1 MSRDILFPCRKRLD
15 RRHGG
20 WWNNLAKT
28 HKPHCP
34 KNQQLQQ
41 QQDDWR
47 GRQSKKKA
55 CSSQKRSPTVVYRR
69 DDHQDW
75 GKGIKVNVVQS
86 GASDCE
92 KGFVNC
98 FLRVLQAVGLYC
110 SCRAAQAR
118 KDNFQKTF
126 YQSFFH
132 NLTHIYSARIVLPY
146 KKPPLLI
153 QMLIP
158 ASQSTVSEQLWAIKI
173 ALKIVLHF
181 QMAMKN
187 HERQSLHSKLTIIFE
202 WSKKDGTGRRKARNV
217 AVFLLNDFTARQ
229 KLNLPQKCSSI
240 SGILKV
246 WFCFIVF

>member
-146 KKPPLLI
+146 KKTSSPHPDAHSCEPKYSVGTTMGYKNCPQNCPPLSNGYEKSRATI
-153 QMLIP
+153 
-158 ASQSTVSEQLWAIKI
+158 TT
-173 ALKIVLHF
+173 LKTH
-181 QMAMKN
+181 N
-187 HERQSLHSKLTIIFE
+187 HIWMI
-202 WSKKDGTGRRKARNV
+202 
-217 AVFLLNDFTARQ
+217 
-229 KLNLPQKCSSI
+229 
-240 SGILKV
+240 
-246 WFCFIVF
+246 